1 MPQIDLDFRPVS
13 YWEDASP
20 LAAVLQRIKGTM
32 RRAMVRDFIEGRA
45 PAALGDIDAA
55 LLEESLDAETRE
67 RLVSFN
73 RHWSAGEYLPDQRPG
88 DVELVRFELN
98 SSMGD
103 VISLRASRSEV
114 GGPITYYA
122 VDEYPDDHNYVVTPE
137 SSPSTLT
144 MRELVAM
151 IDGIVCPEQAE
162 CVEPFVETMVSVG
175 ADGDID
181 FIRVVS
187 DLYPELER
195 YYRERLERWAAPEDE
210 EDECEE

>member
-144 MRELVAM
+144 MRELIAM

-162 CVEPFVETMVSVG
+162 CDEPFVETMVSVG

-181 FIRVVS
+181 FISVVS

-195 YYRERLERWAAPEDE
+195 YYRERLERWAAPDE
-210 EDECEE
+210 EVDEEE